1 MTDHYIDPTVNP
13 LDAILARLV
22 NNDIYYY
29 IEVRKNLVVKLDT
42 DDEALIEYSLDN
54 NPNLIQD

>member
-1 MTDHYIDPTVNP
+1 MTDHYIDPSVNP
-13 LDAILARLV
+13 LDVILARLV

>member
-13 LDAILARLV
+13 LDVILDRLV

-42 DDEALIEYSLDN
+42 QDEALIEYSLDN